1 MPRISYKDN
10 CNRLEDII
18 NNNNNIQYICGNPLI
33 LSILISIIVILIVNL
48 NYNNCFAQLLYS
60 VLFIMPLILLENKI
74 IKNCYIIR
82 GRGENNI
89 FEGSSDITGGKKTVI
104 PPRNFIINKNTKTYS
119 EGSSEE
125 NDKKL
130 LAELLDV

>member
-18 NNNNNIQYICGNPLI
+18 NNNNSIQYICGNPLI

-60 VLFIMPLILLENKI
+60 ILFIMPLILLENKI
-74 IKNCYIIR
+74 IKNCYLIR
-82 GRGENNI
+82 GRGEKNI
-89 FEGSSDITGGKKTVI
+89 FEGSSDITGGKVI
-104 PPRNFIINKNTKTYS
+104 PPRNFIKKV
-119 EGSSEE
+119 SSSD
-125 NDKKL
+125 NDKEL
-130 LAELLDV
+130 FAGLLDV

>member
-18 NNNNNIQYICGNPLI
+18 NNNNSIQYICGNPLI

-60 VLFIMPLILLENKI
+60 VLFIMPLILLENK
-74 IKNCYIIR
+74 
-82 GRGENNI
+82 
-89 FEGSSDITGGKKTVI
+89 
-104 PPRNFIINKNTKTYS
+104 
-119 EGSSEE
+119 
-125 NDKKL
+125 
-130 LAELLDV
+130 

>member
-18 NNNNNIQYICGNPLI
+18 NNNNSIQYICGNPLI

-89 FEGSSDITGGKKTVI
+89 FEGSSDITGGKLI
-104 PPRNFIINKNTKTYS
+104 PPRNFIIGKNTKT
-119 EGSSEE
+119 GREE
-125 NDKKL
+125 LSDESDKAL
-130 LAELLDV
+130 FAGLLDV

>member
-18 NNNNNIQYICGNPLI
+18 NNNNSIQYICGNPLI

-89 FEGSSDITGGKKTVI
+89 FEGSSDITGGKVI
-104 PPRNFIINKNTKTYS
+104 PPRNFKIEKNTKIYS
-119 EGSSEE
+119 EGSSDE

-130 LAELLDV
+130 FAGLLDV